1 MTNLPYLT
9 TARYNQ
15 MIALSS
21 ERSVQSSSAE
31 LTSGG
36 VSGSY
41 GEARNVQQF
50 IGQELILESV
60 QSYKDGAVL
69 NHERLKFVR
78 DQMDKM
84 RETAVE
90 LQTRISLLRSSTLA
104 STQELSIWCNDR
116 LGYLN
121 SILNSRFDEKYIF
134 AGTATNVAP
143 TIDLT
148 TLPAMALADP
158 VDATLYYQGSTA
170 DLSFRADDDTVIQT
184 PVRADDIG
192 IAELIFSLRLCSTLP
207 TTEKDDRLTRANDL
221 CLLGHENI
229 VQATNRLEN
238 SQKTLER
245 VEESLLNLEQEVSE
259 NIKELGYRT
268 DSEVLQDYVES
279 KTRLQLTRYVTT
291 SSLNS
296 IKELIEK
303 IPV

>member
-21 ERSVQSSSAE
+21 ERSVQTSSAE

-143 TIDLT
+143 TVDLA
-148 TLPAMALADP
+148 TLPAMALSDP
-158 VDATLYYQGSTA
+158 VDATLYYQGSSS

-207 TTEKDDRLTRANDL
+207 TTEKDDRLQRANDL
-221 CLLGHENI
+221 CLQGHENI